1 MVIWKEDMDDT
12 IEIIISLENSGILI
26 DGVYE
31 TVKNQ
36 IKEENSGFRGML
48 LGTLIAS
55 ILGNMLIG
63 KDVIRALKG
72 AAAAVLLYKL
82 YKREEDIRI

>member
-12 IEIIISLENSGILI
+12 IEIIISLENAGILI

-36 IKEENSGFRGML
+36 IKEQKSGFRGML

-82 YKREEDIRI
+82 YKWEEDIRI